1 MIKAGQV
8 EKTVDRDF
16 DMEER
21 RYRTLEQAVQ
31 RLQREA
37 KGYLD
42 SLRSMSASQLRIA
55 EAMDEFYVD
64 AHHKERASKHY
75 THAIEDF
82 DTRTIKELDEIY
94 RITVLDPI
102 SKFCMYFP
110 EINAAITKRNHKLI
124 DYDAIRAKVKRLTD
138 KPSDD
143 IKKLPMVEREAS
155 ALKDLY
161 TTLNNQLLEELPQFI
176 DLRVPY
182 LDASFEALVK
192 IQYQFCYDG
201 YDRMSKVQQYF
212 TSQVRNQYSSGD
224 LDQRIDEILQK
235 IRLICNYKL
244 FNDHTKDM
252 LKIAPFLLLLVVVSC
267 FQLNDRIL
275 LSKIRALTFYKEKYT
290 RSLRFSPSPQ
300 IVCVGGDAK
309 GLYEPSVIQCKNM
322 GGDYD
327 SEDIQWSC
335 SSILPSY
342 YRLGRTDVVCEGYDG
357 SNSKYVLKGSCFVEY
372 TLHLTEEGRM
382 HYKNDIFSISP
393 QNWFPWNWFGGG
405 GNGHPRGPPPPYSGP
420 HYDKMYHSS
429 RSIWTPGF
437 WSGLLGGAAL
447 SYMMR
452 GSRERYTHPNGMFYR
467 HQFMGEEYRD
477 NYRDMTDN
485 TSAYTMRRST
495 GFGGTR
501 RR

>member
-1 MIKAGQV
+1 
-8 EKTVDRDF
+8 
-16 DMEER
+16 
-21 RYRTLEQAVQ
+21 
-31 RLQREA
+31 
-37 KGYLD
+37 
-42 SLRSMSASQLRIA
+42 
-55 EAMDEFYVD
+55 
-64 AHHKERASKHY
+64 
-75 THAIEDF
+75 
-82 DTRTIKELDEIY
+82 
-94 RITVLDPI
+94 
-102 SKFCMYFP
+102 
-110 EINAAITKRNHKLI
+110 
-124 DYDAIRAKVKRLTD
+124 
-138 KPSDD
+138 
-143 IKKLPMVEREAS
+143 
-155 ALKDLY
+155 
-161 TTLNNQLLEELPQFI
+161 
-176 DLRVPY
+176 
-182 LDASFEALVK
+182 
-192 IQYQFCYDG
+192 
-201 YDRMSKVQQYF
+201 
-212 TSQVRNQYSSGD
+212 
-224 LDQRIDEILQK
+224 
-235 IRLICNYKL
+235 
-244 FNDHTKDM
+244 M

-382 HYKNDIFSISP
+382 HYKNDIFSFFMSKNNINIWISFFLRFFFSFIVIYVICLLFKRFRISP